1 MKIEEQV
8 LSIEQMK
15 HLQELGVDTS
25 DASMYWVRAKRI
37 IGKQRN
43 NVLDNEMGKWSL
55 SLSKS
60 IVHSVDWAVE
70 SVPTYTIGDLIEKLS
85 NAIISYYEFR
95 VTIKN
100 HSTES
105 VFMEDKVI
113 EDYVTGRNPKDAL
126 YKALCLVAKHYPEL
140 LKVKTSKKICCEE
153 IDDELQL
160 TT

>member
-1 MKIEEQV
+1 
-8 LSIEQMK
+8 
-15 HLQELGVDTS
+15 
-25 DASMYWVRAKRI
+25 
-37 IGKQRN
+37 
-43 NVLDNEMGKWSL
+43 MGKWRL

-100 HSTES
+100 HSTET
-105 VFMEDKVI
+105 VFMENNVI
-113 EDYVTGRNPKDAL
+113 EDYVTSRNPKDAL
-126 YKALCLVAKHYPEL
+126 YKALCLVAKHYLEL
-140 LKVKTSKKICCEE
+140 LKAETSKEICCDET
-153 IDDELQL
+153 DDELEL

>member
-25 DASMYWVRAKRI
+25 DASMYWVRAKRM

-43 NVLDNEMGKWSL
+43 NCLDNDMDKWRL

-70 SVPTYTIGDLIEKLS
+70 SVPTYTIGDLIEKLPKHFYIKEAQISMVALNGSGAFQVWYDEVPKS
-85 NAIISYYEFR
+85 NKSDG
-95 VTIKN
+95 TIKN
-100 HSTES
+100 
-105 VFMEDKVI
+105 
-113 EDYVTGRNPKDAL
+113 AL
-126 YKALCLVAKHYPEL
+126 YKLLCWVAQKHKEL
-140 LKVKTSKKICCEE
+140 LEVRN
-153 IDDELQL
+153 D
-160 TT
+160 

>member
-1 MKIEEQV
+1 
-8 LSIEQMK
+8 
-15 HLQELGVDTS
+15 
-25 DASMYWVRAKRI
+25 
-37 IGKQRN
+37 
-43 NVLDNEMGKWSL
+43 MGKWRL

-105 VFMEDKVI
+105 VFMENNVI
-113 EDYVTGRNPKDAL
+113 EDYVLKM
-126 YKALCLVAKHYPEL
+126 LCIKRFVL
-140 LKVKTSKKICCEE
+140 L
-153 IDDELQL
+153 LN
-160 TT
+160 TTQNC

>member
-1 MKIEEQV
+1 MKIKEQV
-8 LSIEQMK
+8 LTIEQMK
-15 HLQELGVDTS
+15 FLQDLGVDTS
-25 DASMYWVRAKRI
+25 DASMQYRLVHDVEDPPYWELEI
-37 IGKQRN
+37 HKQDAISFDDEED
-43 NVLDNEMGKWSL
+43 V
-55 SLSKS
+55 
-60 IVHSVDWAVE
+60 IY
-70 SVPTYTIGDLIEKLS
+70 TYTVGDLIEKLS

-105 VFMEDKVI
+105 VFIEDKVI
-113 EDYVTGRNPKDAL
+113 EDYVTCRNPKDAL

-153 IDDELQL
+153 TEDELQL